1 MSFLSDQSSRLRST
15 LAEVYGLKRPG
26 PGWWAWLRDTHAT
39 LALLAAVPV
48 WLALALWAS
57 AYIYHP
63 DCMWAWISLVLVQP
77 VLEELV
83 FRGIL
88 QGQALRLLCSNG
100 EPRRLGPVTL
110 ANVLVTAGFVALHF
124 PAQPLVWA
132 LAVAGPSLVLGHLRE
147 RFRSVWPAVL
157 VHAIY
162 NTGLGLAAWLVVV
175 LHDVT

>member
-1 MSFLSDQSSRLRST
+1 MSLLPDQSSHPT
-15 LAEVYGLKRPG
+15 LARECGLQRPG
-26 PGWWAWLRDTHAT
+26 PGWWAWLRDTHAA

-48 WLALALWAS
+48 WLALALWAG
-57 AYIYHP
+57 AYMRYP
-63 DCMWAWISLVLVQP
+63 TGVWAWASLLLVQP

-88 QGQALRLLCSNG
+88 QGQALRLTALIG

-110 ANVLVTAGFVALHF
+110 ANVLVTVGFVALHLR
-124 PAQPLVWA
+124 AQPLAWA

-147 RFRSVWPAVL
+147 RLGSVWPAML

-162 NTGLGLAAWLVVV
+162 NAGFGLTAWMVVCF
-175 LHDVT
+175 HGVT